1 MKQGN
6 GTNSAAVLILQQ
18 NNTFLKVHIFK
29 TKHLD
34 NDAYIKEKDYLLSAF
49 KSYIESQSNYLLEKF
64 EAIDTNRTGK
74 FQ

>member
-1 MKQGN
+1 M
-6 GTNSAAVLILQQ
+6 
-18 NNTFLKVHIFK
+18 HIFK

-49 KSYIESQSNYLLEKF
+49 KSYIESQASYLLEKF